1 MSDNLLSSKE
11 GGIYWV
17 RFNREEKANAINI
30 DMWKGL
36 KELLATASEDKDVKI
51 IALTGRGKYFTAGE
65 DLNDL
70 DRSDT
75 FESSLNLFLDYVRPV
90 FESIIRTSKVVVS
103 VVNGAAIG
111 VGVELA
117 FASDL
122 AIAHRDAYFMLSQG
136 KVGVGPP
143 LSLSFALPVLGKKR
157 LFEMLVT
164 GRKVEAE
171 EALNWGIVNE
181 LYDKDADSVLKRYEQ
196 EAAKIPEILTRL
208 TKEVLA
214 KQLYLLDY
222 SSSFRDI
229 AMFVQSEEARRGI
242 SSFTKKK

>member
-11 GGIYWV
+11 GEVYWIV
-17 RFNREEKANAINI
+17 FNREEKANAINI

-36 KELLATASEDKDVKI
+36 KELLASASEDKDVKI
-51 IALTGRGKYFTAGE
+51 IALTGKGKYFTAGE

-70 DRSDT
+70 YKSDT
-75 FESSLNLFLDYVRPV
+75 FASSLNLFLDYVRPV

-122 AIAHRDAYFMLSQG
+122 AIAHKDSYFMLPQG
-136 KVGVGPP
+136 KVGVGPS
-143 LSLSFALPVLGKKR
+143 LSLNFALPVLGKKR
-157 LFEMLVT
+157 LFEMLIT

-171 EALNWGIVNE
+171 EALKWGIVNE
-181 LYDKDADSVLKRYEQ
+181 LYDEDANPILKRYAQ
-196 EAAKIPEILTRL
+196 QAAKIPEMLTRL

-214 KQLYLLDY
+214 RQLYLLDY
-222 SSSFRDI
+222 SSSFRELG
-229 AMFVQSEEARRGI
+229 MFVQS
-242 SSFTKKK
+242 